1 MRPAGQTLR
10 RRTLLAGAAG
20 LASSGV
26 CAAARPAES
35 DGFGLDRIAR
45 TRGLRF
51 GSELLA
57 GEIAGDPAY
66 AALFA
71 EQCGVMT
78 PGWEAKWDH
87 AEPQPGRFEL
97 GPLDALLDFARS
109 HAMRVRMHTLVWG
122 LAMPGWLKA
131 ELRAGDARA
140 ARVALVRHVSVLAG
154 HTRGRVACWD
164 VANEVSDPVWHRGPE
179 GLTLSPWRQALG
191 PDYVRLAF
199 ELTREADPQ
208 ARLFLNEDG
217 LEWRG
222 ARFDEKRATYLRLIE
237 GWKRSGVPI
246 DGFGLQTHLGSAFDL
261 DEAAYRRFLRDL
273 AGFGLE
279 IHLTEL
285 DVRDREMPA
294 DTAARD
300 RLGAELVRRVL
311 DTALDEPAVTTV
323 VTWGLTARHSYLN
336 DDPQFRRTDGLPPRG
351 LPYDRDLRPT
361 PMRAAI
367 ARALAAA
374 PVRPGSDERVS
385 L

>member
-1 MRPAGQTLR
+1 LYR
-10 RRTLLAGAAG
+10 RALLAGAAG
-20 LASSGV
+20 LASVAGV
-26 CAAARPAES
+26 QTATRATES
-35 DGFGLDRIAR
+35 DEPGLDRIAR

-57 GEIAGDPAY
+57 GELGADPAY
-66 AALFA
+66 AAMFA
-71 EQCGVMT
+71 QQCGVMT

-97 GPLDALLDFARS
+97 GPLDALLGFARA
-109 HAMRVRMHTLVWG
+109 HAMQVRMHTLVWG
-122 LAMPGWLKA
+122 LAMPDWLQA
-131 ELRAGDARA
+131 ELRARNARA
-140 ARVALVRHVSVLAG
+140 ARAALEQHVATLVG

-222 ARFDEKRATYLRLIE
+222 ARFDDKRATYLRLIE

-246 DGFGLQTHLGSAFDL
+246 DGFGLQTHLGSTFDL
-261 DEAAYRRFLRDL
+261 DEAAYRRFLREL

-285 DVRDREMPA
+285 DVRDRDMPA
-294 DTAARD
+294 DIAARD
-300 RLGAELVRRVL
+300 RLGAALVRRVL

-323 VTWGLTARHSYLN
+323 VTWGLTDRHSYLN
-336 DDPQFRRTDGLPPRG
+336 DDPQFRRADGLPPRG

-374 PVRPGSDERVS
+374 PVRPGTDERVS